1 MIVTSWVESSIGRC
15 SFSPSK
21 RTWQQLTVVFIASPV
36 EGFSEGLTDLCWW
49 RDNAE
54 LLHQAQ
60 VAIVVPVLD
69 DLVARDAEDV
79 DSRGYITV
87 GQVQGSA
94 LRAVAGLSNSREG

>member
-1 MIVTSWVESSIGRC
+1 
-15 SFSPSK
+15 
-21 RTWQQLTVVFIASPV
+21 VFFASPV
-36 EGFSEGLTDLCWW
+36 GGFSEGLTDQCWW

-69 DLVARDAEDV
+69 DLVARDAEDI

-87 GQVQGSA
+87 GQA
-94 LRAVAGLSNSREG
+94 LPCAWRAVEMELTALTPFCYHWQTEYSCRMILLKQEQIA

>member
-1 MIVTSWVESSIGRC
+1 M
-15 SFSPSK
+15 F
-21 RTWQQLTVVFIASPV
+21 FASPV
-36 EGFSEGLTDLCWW
+36 GGFSEGLTDLCWW

-87 GQVQGSA
+87 GQAQGSA
-94 LRAVAGLSNSREG
+94 LRAVEMKLTDLTPFCYYWQTEHSCRMILLKQEQIA